1 MTYFV
6 IAIFFTSIFPYF
18 SYSTM
23 EKDQAV
29 SLENIKISLKDV
41 EQNQSIDEDVSKETN
56 IHLLEEQIEN
66 KAEVKKLC
74 SWWHGNIISSYLPV
88 LVFLKY
94 I

>member
-1 MTYFV
+1 
-6 IAIFFTSIFPYF
+6 
-18 SYSTM
+18 M

-74 SWWHGNIISSYLPV
+74 S
-88 LVFLKY
+88 
-94 I
+94 